1 MTAHAPQE
9 APAGHEARGR
19 AAAAPDGG
27 GTGGAGTGEGGTG
40 GAGTGWAG
48 TGGRAPRTYE
58 AALAALS
65 ALRPELVVMTAE
77 NRAAIRGLPPV
88 LGARFVDVGIC
99 EQTMVGA
106 AAGLALRG
114 RTPVV
119 HALATF
125 LVMRAFEF
133 IRTDVGIANLPVTLV
148 GAVPGF
154 LSDGNGPTH
163 QALEDVALMRG
174 IPHMQVICP
183 ADEEELIAALPA
195 ILDSRAPT
203 YVRHNALPAA
213 VAHAAPFEIGR
224 AELVA
229 PGAEGGVTLLTYGF
243 LLREVAAA
251 RLVLEEHGVPV
262 ALLNMRSLKPVDE
275 VALVSAARRSRLLVT
290 VEDHFQTG
298 GLYSIVA
305 EVMVRHGVLCRLRSL
320 SLGERW
326 FKPALLPA
334 VLAHEGF
341 TGPAIA
347 GKVLAELGE
356 QALLDKTLVD
366 IPGGRHRPAG
376 RR

>member
-1 MTAHAPQE
+1 MSGLTQA
-9 APAGHEARGR
+9 APAAPEPLDGR
-19 AAAAPDGG
+19 ATRAGAPEPGAPGTLAAEAAPG
-27 GTGGAGTGEGGTG
+27 
-40 GAGTGWAG
+40 GWAG
-48 TGGRAPRTYE
+48 TGGPAPRTYE
-58 AALAALS
+58 AALQALAAV
-65 ALRPELVVMTAE
+65 RPELVVMTAE
-77 NRAAIRGLPPV
+77 NRAAIRNLPAV
-88 LGARFVDVGIC
+88 LGPRFIDVGIC
-99 EQTMVGA
+99 EQTMIGA

-114 RTPVV
+114 RTPVA

-174 IPHMQVICP
+174 IPHMQVVCP

-195 ILDSRAPT
+195 ILDSRAPC

-213 VAHAAPFEIGR
+213 VVHTAPFAIGR

-251 RLVLEEHGVPV
+251 RQVLEDHGVPV
-262 ALLNMRSLKPVDE
+262 AVLNMRSLQPVDE
-275 VALVSAARRSRLLVT
+275 AAVVAAARSSRLLVT

-305 EVMVRHGVLCRLRSL
+305 EVMVRHGVLCRLRSI
-320 SLGERW
+320 SLGARW

-356 QALLDKTLVD
+356 RALLDQTLVD
-366 IPGGRHRPAG
+366 IPGGRPRPAG
-376 RR
+376 WR

>member
-1 MTAHAPQE
+1 MS
-9 APAGHEARGR
+9 
-19 AAAAPDGG
+19 
-27 GTGGAGTGEGGTG
+27 
-40 GAGTGWAG
+40 
-48 TGGRAPRTYE
+48 YE
-58 AALAALS
+58 AALLAL
-65 ALRPELVVMTAE
+65 AEARPEVVVMTAE
-77 NRAAIRGLPPV
+77 NRAAIRNLPAV
-88 LGARFVDVGIC
+88 LGARFIDVGIC
-99 EQTMVGA
+99 EQTMIGA

-114 RTPVV
+114 RQPVA

-174 IPHMQVICP
+174 IPHMQVVCP

-203 YVRHNALPAA
+203 YVRYNAMPAA
-213 VAHAAPFEIGR
+213 VTHTAPFEIGR

-251 RLVLEEHGVPV
+251 GRQLEALGVPAAV
-262 ALLNMRSLKPVDE
+262 LNMRSLKPVDE
-275 VALVSAARRSRLLVT
+275 AAVLAAARRSRLLVA

-298 GLYSIVA
+298 GLWSIVA
-305 EVMVRHGVLCRLRSL
+305 EVMVRHGVLCPLQSI

-326 FKPALLPA
+326 FKPALLPD

-341 TGPAIA
+341 TGQAIA
-347 GKVLAELGE
+347 DKVLSAIAEIGAIGAIGE
-356 QALLDKTLVD
+356 MGASGAIGGRGARSFLEETVVD
-366 IPGGRHRPAG
+366 NPGGRSHPAE
-376 RR
+376 R